1 MHERI
6 TTQSAIMKKSFVVL
20 HQGIN
25 YWSLLIP
32 LVITSVLWI
41 LIAAG
46 GYTFGRKEL
55 EAAAIVVSCLFMLAA
70 ALRYFITR
78 HNFFLWST
86 GLMGLIMCREIHF
99 AGTDPGIY
107 LGLLLLFGIAL
118 LKYDTLKDYLDNP
131 LVINLLLIGFFTYF
145 LSVTIDQRWWKGIPE
160 EKIVHVPL
168 EETLELLGHCI
179 IGSAVVF
186 CKSRPQKLVA
196 RPSS

>member
-1 MHERI
+1 MYERI

-32 LVITSVLWI
+32 LVITSSLWI

-70 ALRYFITR
+70 TLRYFITR

-86 GLMGLIMCREIHF
+86 
-99 AGTDPGIY
+99 
-107 LGLLLLFGIAL
+107 
-118 LKYDTLKDYLDNP
+118 
-131 LVINLLLIGFFTYF
+131 
-145 LSVTIDQRWWKGIPE
+145 
-160 EKIVHVPL
+160 
-168 EETLELLGHCI
+168 
-179 IGSAVVF
+179 
-186 CKSRPQKLVA
+186 
-196 RPSS
+196 